1 MELSDEDFA
10 ILFRTRFRS
19 VARFIRTKV
28 DDAALAEDLAI
39 EAFTLG
45 WEKHRAG
52 TAITVRWLLAT
63 ARNLVGNEYQ
73 RRDRMQ
79 HLLERVAMEELTNT
93 SYGTDEESEE
103 LRLAMSRLRPLD
115 ALVLRLTYWDG
126 FSAAEVAQFL
136 DCTTSAVWMR
146 LTRARA
152 SLRGLL
158 QPFNELPARA
168 TKGRGGGPC
177 EQPE

>member
-1 MELSDEDFA
+1 MSDEEFA

-19 VARFIRTKV
+19 VARYVRTKV

-39 EAFTLG
+39 EAFTLA

-52 TAITVRWLLAT
+52 TVITVGWLLTT

-73 RRDRMQ
+73 RRDRTQ
-79 HLLERVAMEELTNT
+79 HLLERVATEELTNA
-93 SYGTDEESEE
+93 SYRTDEDSEE

-136 DCTTSAVWMR
+136 DCTTAAVWMR

-152 SLRGLL
+152 ALRGLL
-158 QPFNELPARA
+158 EPRDEPAA
-168 TKGRGGGPC
+168 PSTKARGGGPFG
-177 EQPE
+177 